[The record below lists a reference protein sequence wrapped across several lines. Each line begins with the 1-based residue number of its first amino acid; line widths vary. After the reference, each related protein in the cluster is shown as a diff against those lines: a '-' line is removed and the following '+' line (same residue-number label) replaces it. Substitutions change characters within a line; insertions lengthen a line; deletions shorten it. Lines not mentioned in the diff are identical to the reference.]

1 VLDADGNVVSP
12 NELVARVE
20 QLLRSTPDSHVQS
33 EQSAAGTHQPSHEM
47 TVAHTNALHVLQHQ
61 LVVPGVDSPPGV
73 TAPAKRTFKR
83 VIRKLTWWYVEPR
96 WRVQN
101 DFDAHSAHFASAV
114 TTELSRLSTE
124 MDQQRQRHREQ
135 QLRLA
140 VQISTAFTKI
150 TELQQAVDS
159 AVRHQ
164 LELSD
169 LVKALSTSTV
179 DHEQLND
186 VREDAAAVHVELSAV
201 RKELVSLLSRLDLAA
216 STGADVNYVSFAD
229 QFRATTVDRSARR
242 QYLQWLP
249 SKDVAGAIIDIGCG
263 RGDMLEVLQVNG
275 FDAMGVDQD
284 ALMVAH
290 CKRRGFDVTEDN
302 ALRFLDRLDDG
313 SVGAILCLQVIDH
326 LMTSELEILV
336 ELCQRKLA
344 RGGVLI
350 VESINPLS
358 LHAFANHFLTDLTHL
373 KAVPPESLAF
383 ICTQIG
389 FEKVDT
395 IDVARHPY
403 ADLGDNVPDGHT
415 REALSRLLSTV
426 YGFTDYVVVAT
437 K

>member
-1 VLDADGNVVSP
+1 
-12 NELVARVE
+12 
-20 QLLRSTPDSHVQS
+20 
-33 EQSAAGTHQPSHEM
+33 
-47 TVAHTNALHVLQHQ
+47 
-61 LVVPGVDSPPGV
+61 
-73 TAPAKRTFKR
+73 
-83 VIRKLTWWYVEPR
+83 
-96 WRVQN
+96 
-101 DFDAHSAHFASAV
+101 
-114 TTELSRLSTE
+114 
-124 MDQQRQRHREQ
+124 
-135 QLRLA
+135 
-140 VQISTAFTKI
+140 
-150 TELQQAVDS
+150 
-159 AVRHQ
+159 
-164 LELSD
+164 
-169 LVKALSTSTV
+169 
-179 DHEQLND
+179 
-186 VREDAAAVHVELSAV
+186 
-201 RKELVSLLSRLDLAA
+201 
-216 STGADVNYVSFAD
+216 
-229 QFRATTVDRSARR
+229 
-242 QYLQWLP
+242 
-249 SKDVAGAIIDIGCG
+249 VAGAIIDIGCG